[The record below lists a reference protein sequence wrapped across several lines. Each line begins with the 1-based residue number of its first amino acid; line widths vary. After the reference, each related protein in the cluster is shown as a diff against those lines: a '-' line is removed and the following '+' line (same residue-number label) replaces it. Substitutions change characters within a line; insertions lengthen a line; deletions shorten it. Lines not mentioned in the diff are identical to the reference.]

1 MLSTGRSFVMIK
13 LRKVAGGVVL
23 IVAIVAL
30 VLLFCSSLR
39 YTAQVYLD
47 DAMEAMDYVFAA
59 AQCVV
64 IAFIGG
70 MLLGD

>member
-1 MLSTGRSFVMIK
+1 MIK
-13 LRKVAGGVVL
+13 LRKVFGGL
-23 IVAIVAL
+23 VAIVAL
-30 VLLFCSSLR
+30 VVLFCSSLR
-39 YTAQVYLD
+39 YTVQLYLD
-47 DAMEAMDYVFAA
+47 DAMGAMDYVFAA

>member
-1 MLSTGRSFVMIK
+1 MIK
-13 LRKVAGGVVL
+13 LRKLAGGVVF
-23 IVAIVAL
+23 IVAVVVF

-39 YTAQVYLD
+39 YTVQLYLD
-47 DAMEAMDYVFAA
+47 DAMGAMDYVFAA

-70 MLLGD
+70 MLLGG

>member
-1 MLSTGRSFVMIK
+1 MIK

-59 AQCVV
+59 AQCIV
-64 IAFIGG
+64 IVFIGG